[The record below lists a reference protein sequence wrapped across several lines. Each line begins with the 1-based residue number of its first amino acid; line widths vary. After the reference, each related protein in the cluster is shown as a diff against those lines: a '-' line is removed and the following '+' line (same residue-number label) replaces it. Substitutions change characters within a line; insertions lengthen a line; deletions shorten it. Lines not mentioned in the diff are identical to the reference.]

1 MVKWY
6 PVVLLET
13 PHFQLEARG
22 SSPCFPRALVRV
34 AMVFPVG
41 GLATPG
47 LGSYGPPPEEVLRIL
62 PALKACVVAVALMV
76 IGEFVATYYQEAISE
91 LLTPLFGLIALRD
104 PTQTGQCILCLA
116 VVSGFNCI
124 SDIVSIVLILS
135 GERYISGAR
144 AFFSTECEG
153 MVRYYDPTTRSVKE
167 KQEELCSWQTV
178 LGNCV
183 LILAVLLEF
192 ACCRWSIKAFRVYQN
207 DGMNAMDAMLG
218 APDGERVDN
227 AAYPPGHGT
236 DRAERP
242 EGPGTAAR
250 SQGFVPFSG
259 QGQRL
264 SWGIWSS

>member
-1 MVKWY
+1 MAFALW
-6 PVVLLET
+6 
-13 PHFQLEARG
+13 ARG
-22 SSPCFPRALVRV
+22 SGLFSKRGCYRSSGS
-34 AMVFPVG
+34 MVFPVG

-47 LGSYGPPPEEVLRIL
+47 LGNYGPPPEEVLRIL
-62 PALKACVVAVALMV
+62 PALKACVAAVALMV

-192 ACCRWSIKAFRVYQN
+192 ACCRLSIKAFRVYQN
-207 DGMNAMDAMLG
+207 DSMNAMDAMLG
-218 APDGERVDN
+218 DGERVETN
-227 AAYPPGHGT
+227 AAYPPGH
-236 DRAERP
+236 DRERP
-242 EGPGTAAR
+242 EGAPR

-264 SWGIWSS
+264 S

>member
-1 MVKWY
+1 MFS
-6 PVVLLET
+6 T
-13 PHFQLEARG
+13 R
-22 SSPCFPRALVRV
+22 LVRV

-227 AAYPPGHGT
+227 AAYPPAHGP
-236 DRAERP
+236 DRPERP

-264 SWGIWSS
+264 S